1 MVGTPQTSCFHSAQV
16 LALKKETHVYYAYFR
31 TYFAGNVDAV
41 DDRLRTLDATIGESA
56 ATSLTST
63 FSSTPASASKEETGS
78 CSTNCEVRAA
88 MDPSSRARHTP
99 WMPTRHP

>member
-41 DDRLRTLDATIGESA
+41 DDRLRTLDATIGASA
-56 ATSLTST
+56 ATSLGDLAVEIVDAAGDDDYKPGHESDVD
-63 FSSTPASASKEETGS
+63 EEFQ
-78 CSTNCEVRAA
+78 A
-88 MDPSSRARHTP
+88 D
-99 WMPTRHP
+99 